1 MSSPKRSVVVKLI
14 LNTLSAFAGGVLDS
28 LLVFGVVFLLLDALV
43 PSQDLPWT
51 PLRLT
56 DPIGV
61 ASRAKIDDAAKSSR
75 ACIQALTTNGVR
87 FSAAISPALTGP
99 CVIPTPVEL
108 DEDLYPRGPVVDCP
122 LAAAFALWSRQG
134 VQEAAMRL
142 LGQRVVAFDQAGAYE
157 CRGVRADSG
166 TATLASQPS
175 AHARG
180 DAIDI
185 AGFKLEDGSTVT
197 VAKDWADPGPRGQFL
212 HAVRQSAC
220 AVFHVTLS
228 PDYNQSHKDHLH
240 LDMGRSRLC
249 S

>member
-1 MSSPKRSVVVKLI
+1 MVKLI
-14 LNTLSAFAGGVLDS
+14 GQTLGAFAGGVLDS
-28 LLVFGVVFLLLDALV
+28 LLVIGVVFLVLDAFV
-43 PSQDLPWT
+43 PPQDLPWR

-61 ASRAKIDDAAKSSR
+61 ATRAKIDRTARSSQACLAALK
-75 ACIQALTTNGVR
+75 TNGVR
-87 FSAAISPALTGP
+87 FSAAVSPALTGP
-99 CVIPTPVEL
+99 CVIGTPVEL
-108 DEDLYPRGPVVDCP
+108 DEDLYPKGPVVDCP

-134 VQEAAMRL
+134 VQEAALRL
-142 LGQRVVAFDQAGAYE
+142 LGQRVVSFDQAGAYE
-157 CRGVRADSG
+157 CRGVRADTG

-175 AHARG
+175 AHAQG

-185 AGFKLEDGSTVT
+185 AGFKLSDGSTVT

-240 LDMGRSRLC
+240 LDMGRSRMC
-249 S
+249 G